1 MRANRRDKNEAEIVA
16 FWRQMGCIWIPMVP
30 GQGFDGLLIDRSGMY
45 LVEIKNPE
53 ASWSLTPAE
62 LELSRRVED
71 ISGEYHVIETLEAA
85 AQLIGLSVL

>member
-1 MRANRRDKNEAEIVA
+1 
-16 FWRQMGCIWIPMVP
+16 MVP

-62 LELSRRVED
+62 LELSRRVKD
-71 ISGEYHVIETLEAA
+71 IGGEYHVIETLEAA